1 MVTVLIHCRER
12 IRSMLHLSLL
22 TLSLCRRQPRPA
34 RNRKSN
40 SRNQNKHCEKD
51 RYVWEKGALLEFA
64 GVSAGI
70 QVGVRFLAFHQ
81 KVYAAIYFRSWLA
94 LAALM

>member
-1 MVTVLIHCRER
+1 M
-12 IRSMLHLSLL
+12 
-22 TLSLCRRQPRPA
+22 
-34 RNRKSN
+34 
-40 SRNQNKHCEKD
+40 
-51 RYVWEKGALLEFA
+51 WEKGALLEFA